1 MSHRLSDPS
10 TLRGL
15 AVGSLTAALALAAHG
30 AAGAALG
37 SGAAAILLTMLAAG
51 FGALAGALERASEP
65 AVLVALLAAGQAAG
79 HLMLAAAGHSHG
91 PVPGGAML
99 AAHLLAVVVGAL
111 LIAGAE
117 RLCRALSTVLGERAT
132 RRTPPPVVRPMWALT
147 RPDHPL
153 QSRLLVAVS
162 ISHRGPPPGVC

>member
-15 AVGSLTAALALAAHG
+15 AVGSFTAALALAAHG

-37 SGAAAILLTMLAAG
+37 SGAAAMILALLAGG
-51 FGALAGALERASEP
+51 FGALASSLERATEP
-65 AVLVALLAAGQAAG
+65 AVLVALLAAGQTAG

-91 PVPGGAML
+91 PVPDTSML
-99 AAHLLAVVVGAL
+99 AAHVLAVGVGAL
-111 LIAGAE
+111 LITGAE
-117 RLCRALSTVLGERAT
+117 RLCRALSTVLAEGT
-132 RRTPPPVVRPMWALT
+132 TYRTPPPVVRPMWALT

-162 ISHRGPPPGVC
+162 ISHRGPPPSAC

>member
-37 SGAAAILLTMLAAG
+37 SGAAAILLVLLAAG
-51 FGALAGALERASEP
+51 VGALASTIERAREP
-65 AVLVALLAAGQAAG
+65 AVLVALLAVGQAVS

-99 AAHLLAVVVGAL
+99 AAHLLAVVLGAL

-117 RLCRALSTVLGERAT
+117 RLGRALSTVLGEPAA
-132 RRTPPPVVRPMWALT
+132 RRTPPPVVRPTWELA

-162 ISHRGPPPGVC
+162 ISHRGPPVVC

>member
-1 MSHRLSDPS
+1 MSHRLSDLS

-37 SGAAAILLTMLAAG
+37 SSAAAVLLALLAAG
-51 FGALAGALERASEP
+51 VGALAGSLERAAEP
-65 AVLVALLAAGQAAG
+65 TVLVALLAAGQAIG
-79 HLMLAAAGHSHG
+79 HVMLAVAGHSHG
-91 PVPGGAML
+91 PSPGAAML
-99 AAHLLAVVVGAL
+99 SAHLLAVVAGAL

-117 RLCRALSTVLGERAT
+117 RLCRALSTVLAEGTA
-132 RRTPPPVVRPMWALT
+132 RRLPPPVVWPIWTWT

-162 ISHRGPPPGVC
+162 ISHRGPPSVEC

>member
-37 SGAAAILLTMLAAG
+37 SGAAAILLALLAGG
-51 FGALAGALERASEP
+51 FGALASALERAAEP
-65 AVLVALLAAGQAAG
+65 AVLVALLAVGQAAG
-79 HLMLAAAGHSHG
+79 HLMLAAAGHSHAA
-91 PVPGGAML
+91 VPDGAML
-99 AAHLLAVVVGAL
+99 AAHLIAVVVGAL

-117 RLCRALSTVLGERAT
+117 RLCRALSTVLREGNT
-132 RRTPPPVVRPMWALT
+132 RRMPPPVVRPLWALT

>member
-1 MSHRLSDPS
+1 MAFRLSNPS

-30 AAGAALG
+30 AADAVPG
-37 SGAAAILLTMLAAG
+37 SGAAAVLLALLAGG
-51 FGALAGALERASEP
+51 FGALASALERAAEP
-65 AVLVALLAAGQAAG
+65 AVLAALLAAGQAAG
-79 HLMLAAAGHSHG
+79 HLMLAAAGHSHA
-91 PVPGGAML
+91 PVPGGPML

-111 LIAGAE
+111 LITGAE
-117 RLCRALSTVLGERAT
+117 RLCRALSTVLGAGGT
-132 RRTPPPVVRPMWALT
+132 RRTPPPVLRAIWALP

-153 QSRLLVAVS
+153 QSRFLVAVS

>member
-1 MSHRLSDPS
+1 MSHRLSDPAA
-10 TLRGL
+10 LRGL

-30 AAGAALG
+30 ASGAALG
-37 SGAAAILLTMLAAG
+37 SGAAAILLALLAGG
-51 FGALAGALERASEP
+51 FGALASTLERAAEP
-65 AVLVALLAAGQAAG
+65 PILVALLAVGQAVG
-79 HLMLAAAGHSHG
+79 HLMLAATGHSHAAF
-91 PVPGGAML
+91 PNGAML
-99 AAHLLAVVVGAL
+99 AAHLIAVVVGAL

-117 RLCRALSTVLGERAT
+117 RLCRALSTVLREGNT
-132 RRTPPPVVRPMWALT
+132 RRTPPPVARPLWALT

>member
-1 MSHRLSDPS
+1 MAHRLSDPS

-30 AAGAALG
+30 AAGAVPG
-37 SGAAAILLTMLAAG
+37 SGAAAILLALLATG
-51 FGALAGALERASEP
+51 FGGLASALERADEP
-65 AVLVALLAAGQAAG
+65 AVLVALLAAGQAVG
-79 HLMLAAAGHSHG
+79 HLMLVAAGHSHA

-99 AAHLLAVVVGAL
+99 AAHALAVVVGAL

-117 RLCRALSTVLGERAT
+117 RLCRALSTVLDDRTA
-132 RRTPPPVVRPMWALT
+132 RRTPAPVVRPIWALT

>member
-37 SGAAAILLTMLAAG
+37 SGAAAILLALLAAG
-51 FGALAGALERASEP
+51 FGALAGSLERAAEP
-65 AVLVALLAAGQAAG
+65 AVLVVLLAAGQVIG
-79 HLMLAAAGHSHG
+79 HVMLAAAGHSHG
-91 PVPGGAML
+91 SAPDAAML
-99 AAHLLAVVVGAL
+99 AAHLIAVVVGAL

-117 RLCRALSTVLGERAT
+117 RLCRALSTVLGAGNT
-132 RRTPPPVVRPMWALT
+132 RRLPPPTVRPMWTST